1 MAACAGGLL
10 ASAGVGAAIAKEPGE
25 VHCYNAIC
33 HRVLT
38 LAETAA
44 AVGAVDEVVASYY
57 GAPDDDR
64 YNPRLETSSGEV
76 FDAERPDTAA
86 SPVLPD
92 GTVVLVWYEETRRAA
107 ILRINNAGPYM
118 ADRRLDV
125 SKAVADRLGFAQ
137 DGTAKLHLL
146 VLAAPSAEEAR
157 YRRGRRYAAVDGM
170 IGEFDSVAQAALVAP
185 DPLAA
190 FELRHARIGS
200 ASNAVQ
206 MVGRAIAKGTPAAPK
221 ANSQRADAT
230 TRSPLARRSRVAERD
245 CDSTAWPRCALG
257 D

>member
-1 MAACAGGLL
+1 M
-10 ASAGVGAAIAKEPGE
+10 
-25 VHCYNAIC
+25 HCYNAIC

-44 AVGAVDEVVASYY
+44 AVGAVDTVVASYY
-57 GAPDDDR
+57 GAPGEDR

-125 SKAVADRLGFAQ
+125 SKAVAERLGFAEE
-137 DGTAKLHLL
+137 GTAKLHLV

-185 DPLAA
+185 DPLVA
-190 FELRHARIGS
+190 FELRHARVDSASGS
-200 ASNAVQ
+200 AQ
-206 MVGRAIAKGTPAAPK
+206 MVGRAIARGTPVAAK
-221 ANSQRADAT
+221 ANAQRVKVA
-230 TRSPLARRSRVAERD
+230 TRSPPAARRSRAADRD
-245 CDSTAWPRCALG
+245 CDMSAWPRCAFG